1 MNFLI
6 LVNSH
11 WNNATYNKDMILCLS
26 VLLAGIRNHNSIALG
41 KRRHAAKF
49 MTFPCF
55 ANTLRVSL
63 HLFLNCKFDHAEI
76 SCYWQTSGK
85 QVSALQDILPSLEAA
100 ATQHLSITGEDLD
113 GQALALQ
120 SKPPDSVTTKSYP
133 RSSCF
138 SYRWNLLQQQT
149 GYQARKV
156 DPRSA
161 WFHQKPDRLAKLSG
175 CVAVIK
181 VGGHRKIE
189 VRQKQD
195 RFDNELNA
203 TRAAVEEGIVP
214 GGGAALLKASKA

>member
-1 MNFLI
+1 
-6 LVNSH
+6 
-11 WNNATYNKDMILCLS
+11 MILCLS

-55 ANTLRVSL
+55 ANTPNKSRP
-63 HLFLNCKFDHAEI
+63 FRI
-76 SCYWQTSGK
+76 SYRLSRPP
-85 QVSALQDILPSLEAA
+85 L
-100 ATQHLSITGEDLD
+100 LSIFILGHLAFPTGGTCFNDKLDIKLEKSTPDLLGSVGSSSIAKD
-113 GQALALQ
+113 
-120 SKPPDSVTTKSYP
+120 DSISL
-133 RSSCF
+133 
-138 SYRWNLLQQQT
+138 N
-149 GYQARKV
+149 
-156 DPRSA
+156 D
-161 WFHQKPDRLAKLSG
+161 QKPDRLAKLSG

-214 GGGAALLKASKA
+214 GGGAALLKASKALDRLKLAN

>member
-55 ANTLRVSL
+55 ANTRKSDFFPVIVSSFPLAIASVL
-63 HLFLNCKFDHAEI
+63 HSKANKSRPFRI
-76 SCYWQTSGK
+76 SYRLSRPP
-85 QVSALQDILPSLEAA
+85 L
-100 ATQHLSITGEDLD
+100 LSICQSLAKTWTLEKSTPDLLGSVGSSSIAKD
-113 GQALALQ
+113 
-120 SKPPDSVTTKSYP
+120 DSISL
-133 RSSCF
+133 
-138 SYRWNLLQQQT
+138 N
-149 GYQARKV
+149 
-156 DPRSA
+156 D
-161 WFHQKPDRLAKLSG
+161 QKPDRLAKLSG

>member
-1 MNFLI
+1 
-6 LVNSH
+6 
-11 WNNATYNKDMILCLS
+11 MIP
-26 VLLAGIRNHNSIALG
+26 GIRNHNSIALG

-55 ANTLRVSL
+55 ANTRKSDFFPVIVSSFPLAIASVL
-63 HLFLNCKFDHAEI
+63 HSKANKSRPFRI
-76 SCYWQTSGK
+76 SYRLSRPP
-85 QVSALQDILPSLEAA
+85 L
-100 ATQHLSITGEDLD
+100 LSIFILGHLAFPTGGTCFNNKLDIKLEKSTPDLLGSVGSSSIAKD
-113 GQALALQ
+113 
-120 SKPPDSVTTKSYP
+120 DSISL
-133 RSSCF
+133 
-138 SYRWNLLQQQT
+138 N
-149 GYQARKV
+149 
-156 DPRSA
+156 D
-161 WFHQKPDRLAKLSG
+161 QKPDRLAKLSG

>member
-1 MNFLI
+1 
-6 LVNSH
+6 
-11 WNNATYNKDMILCLS
+11 MILCLS
-26 VLLAGIRNHNSIALG
+26 VLLAGIRKDFCLSPTPVVIGGIALG
-41 KRRHAAKF
+41 ERRHAAKS
-49 MTFPCF
+49 MIFPCF
-55 ANTLRVSL
+55 ANTRKSDFLPVIVSSFPLAIASVL
-63 HLFLNCKFDHAEI
+63 HSK
-76 SCYWQTSGK
+76 
-85 QVSALQDILPSLEAA
+85 VSALQDILPSLEAA

-120 SKPPDSVTTKSYP
+120 SKPPDPVTTESYP

-138 SYRWNLLQQQT
+138 SYRWNLLQRQT

>member
-1 MNFLI
+1 
-6 LVNSH
+6 
-11 WNNATYNKDMILCLS
+11 MIP
-26 VLLAGIRNHNSIALG
+26 GIRNHNSIALG

-55 ANTLRVSL
+55 ANTRKSDFFPVIVSSFPLAIASVL
-63 HLFLNCKFDHAEI
+63 HSK
-76 SCYWQTSGK
+76 
-85 QVSALQDILPSLEAA
+85 VSALQDILPSLEAA

-120 SKPPDSVTTKSYP
+120 SKPPDSSDNQKLSSVILLFLPVELASTTNWISSSKSRPQICLVPWARARSP
-133 RSSCF
+133 RM
-138 SYRWNLLQQQT
+138 T
-149 GYQARKV
+149 A
-156 DPRSA
+156 
-161 WFHQKPDRLAKLSG
+161 FHSTKPDRLAKLSG

-214 GGGAALLKASKA
+214 GGGAALLKASKALDRLKLAN